1 MDSAYY
7 IEFFYFVDFYPSY
20 PDIPQLKQIEI
31 KVKAL
36 LRQVLDIHLV
46 NNYDEQRNL

>member
-1 MDSAYY
+1 MNSAYY
-7 IEFFYFVDFYPSY
+7 IEFFSFVDFYPSY

-36 LRQVLDIHLV
+36 LRQVLYIKLV